1 MLALK
6 LLLVLSGCGLL
17 AIVAMVLY
25 DIYLSVE
32 LERLNRSGGAVAS
45 ARRRAH
51 EIPKCST
58 TDRSLRRVARR

>member
-45 ARRRAH
+45 PRRKPDDFA
-51 EIPKCST
+51 KGST
-58 TDRSLRRVARR
+58 TVRSLRRVARR

>member
-32 LERLNRSGGAVAS
+32 LERLNRSGGAVTS
-45 ARRRAH
+45 PRRTAKQFA
-51 EIPKCST
+51 KCST